1 MVAAPTIGA
10 MSQFKL
16 LRPEEVIERWP
27 DLSGLLHQAV
37 RRGNGE
43 LLVADILKLV
53 LGGKMFIFADEKFA
67 VTCEFV
73 TYPQKTIMVA
83 GFGAGEVE
91 DLHGHLA
98 VLSDFARMAG
108 ASSIQ
113 TYVSSPAMVRY
124 YKQKLD
130 LEPRYTVLEKTI

>member
-1 MVAAPTIGA
+1 

-27 DLSGLLHQAV
+27 DLSGRLGPAV
-37 RRGNGE
+37 RCCNGE
-43 LLVADILKLV
+43 VLVSDILKLV
-53 LGGKMFIFADEKFA
+53 LGGKMFIFADDKFA
-67 VTCEFV
+67 LTCEFV

-83 GFGAGEVE
+83 GFGAGKVE
-91 DLHGHLA
+91 DFNGHLE
-98 VLSDFARMAG
+98 VLSDFARRGG

-113 TYVSSPAMVRY
+113 TLVSNPAMVRY
-124 YKQKLD
+124 YKQKLN

>member
-1 MVAAPTIGA
+1 

-27 DLSGLLHQAV
+27 ELSERLDHAV
-37 RRGNGE
+37 QKGNGE
-43 LLVADILKLV
+43 AKVEDILKLV
-53 LGGKMFIFADEKFA
+53 LGGRMFIFADDKFA
-67 VTCEFV
+67 LTCEFV
-73 TYPQKTIMVA
+73 TYPQKTVMVA

-91 DLHGHLA
+91 DLNGHIE
-98 VLSDFARMAG
+98 VLSDFARRGG

-113 TYVSSPAMVRY
+113 TLVSNPAMVRY
-124 YKQKLD
+124 YKQKLN